1 MPPAS
6 NGPRSSIW
14 NLLIWTL
21 LVVAVGYGI
30 AYQETASTVASS
42 PAQSIIPDDGPT
54 ASEPALDP
62 DLASGQERVASM
74 PSAIA
79 DYYRKLASGSPQD
92 PGSEADTPDQD
103 APEDAETPPA
113 PPDAATQ
120 DAAEDQ
126 DDAEQTEVRRVRR
139 EGSERGDRRR
149 NRPGR
154 RGRGQAQAGD
164 PAVATESQVGSEDAG
179 SEGDDEEDD
188 DEDEQSSEGEARGS
202 RSDRSERSGASRKK
216 KPREGIPVHHP
227 LIEERCV
234 VCHARDD
241 DGKMTRISYMR
252 KSPEA
257 WEISIKRMA
266 RLYFV
271 SLTPQEA
278 KEAVRYLSEEHGLS
292 RSEARIGMYE
302 SERRVHWSEEDEE
315 DALRETCADCHT
327 LGRVKSERRDDQ
339 EWKLL
344 KATHLA
350 LYPLVDFQS
359 FQGRRSRGGGSG
371 GERGEG
377 ESSSEEGG
385 SSSSSRG
392 RGQDRADQVLATLA
406 KEQGLFSEEWRHWNQ
421 EKREVPLDGR
431 WIVKGHE
438 VGRGPIR
445 GTLDLKRIATGEY
458 ESKWTWLR
466 ANGRTVV
473 RNGTGLFYAGHSWR
487 GRSTSTAPGELES
500 LKEVLLLDESW
511 TRMEGR
517 LFTGEYNEL
526 GIEIEL
532 LRASETPT
540 ILGVLGG
547 EMAVPSTGNRLEIIG
562 CGFPEQIEPGD
573 FHLGNGL
580 TVTAVQREDDTRV
593 NIQVDV
599 AAGIPLGQRAI
610 DFRIHQGPRQITL
623 YDTIDGIRIRPNPG
637 FSRVGG
643 KIRPK
648 QLERFEAVAFTRGP
662 DGIPF
667 NEDDVDLMTV
677 PVRWHLEEFPIRPG
691 DDDIQFVGELDA
703 ETGVFTPA
711 IDGPNPDRRFNANN
725 IGDVYVVATCT
736 LTIPERKEVKKD
748 EDSDDEDDEDDDDA
762 EDDDEAGHE
771 SENGSEGDSD
781 GDSAADSD
789 ADGSAQ
795 QVAAPEVAIDEGPPK
810 MIEKQF
816 RARGHLLVTVPIYVK
831 WDQYKWN
838 QR

>member
-1 MPPAS
+1 M
-6 NGPRSSIW
+6 
-14 NLLIWTL
+14 
-21 LVVAVGYGI
+21 
-30 AYQETASTVASS
+30 
-42 PAQSIIPDDGPT
+42 
-54 ASEPALDP
+54 
-62 DLASGQERVASM
+62 
-74 PSAIA
+74 A
-79 DYYRKLASGSPQD
+79 DYYRKLAGGSTQD
-92 PGSEADTPDQD
+92 SESEAVTPDQD
-103 APEDAETPPA
+103 PQEESPSPPA
-113 PPDAATQ
+113 QPDAPTQ

-126 DDAEQTEVRRVRR
+126 DAVEQTEVRRVRR
-139 EGSERGDRRR
+139 EGSERGERRR
-149 NRPGR
+149 SRPGR
-154 RGRGQAQAGD
+154 RARGQAQGGD
-164 PAVATESQVGSEDAG
+164 PAVATESQDGSDAAG
-179 SEGDDEEDD
+179 SEDD
-188 DEDEQSSEGEARGS
+188 DEADAGEDEHSSEGEGRGS
-202 RSDRSERSGASRKK
+202 RSDRSERSEASKKK

-234 VCHARDD
+234 ICHVRDD
-241 DGKMTRISYMR
+241 EGKMTRISYMR

-271 SLTPQEA
+271 SLTPEEA
-278 KEAVRYLSEEHGLS
+278 KATVRYLSEEHGLS
-292 RSEARIGMYE
+292 RSEARTAMYE
-302 SERRVHWSEEDEE
+302 SERRVHWSEEDEDE
-315 DALRETCADCHT
+315 ALRETCAECHT
-327 LGRVKSERRDDQ
+327 LGRVRSERRDDL

-359 FQGRRSRGGGSG
+359 FQGRRSRGGGGSGDRSG
-371 GERGEG
+371 GRSGG

-385 SSSSSRG
+385 PPASSRG
-392 RGQDRADQVLATLA
+392 RGQDRADQVLAVLA
-406 KEQGLFSEEWRHWNQ
+406 AEQGLFSEEWRHWNQ

-500 LKEVLLLDESW
+500 LKEVLLLDETW

-532 LRASETPT
+532 LRASATPT

-599 AAGIPLGQRAI
+599 AAGIPLGRRAI
-610 DFRIHQGPRQITL
+610 DFRIHQGPRQIIL
-623 YDTIDGIRIRPNPG
+623 YDTIDGIRVRPNPG

-643 KIRPK
+643 KVRPK

-691 DDDIQFVGELDA
+691 DDDLQFVGELDA

-711 IDGPNPDRRFNANN
+711 IDGPNPDRRFDANN

-736 LTIPERKEVKKD
+736 LTVPERKEVKKD
-748 EDSDDEDDEDDDDA
+748 EDSDDDEADDDA
-762 EDDDEAGHE
+762 DDGDAADDDEVGHE
-771 SENGSEGDSD
+771 SEHGSEGDSD
-781 GDSAADSD
+781 GDSDPA
-789 ADGSAQ
+789 GSKKQDEAT
-795 QVAAPEVAIDEGPPK
+795 EVAIDEGPPK

>member
-1 MPPAS
+1 MQPAS

-14 NLLIWTL
+14 NLLIWAL
-21 LVVAVGYGI
+21 LVVGLGYGI
-30 AYQETASTVASS
+30 GYQQKASTVASS
-42 PAQSIIPDDGPT
+42 PVQSIIPDDVRIEADHP
-54 ASEPALDP
+54 LDP
-62 DLASGQERVASM
+62 DLASPQVRVSSV
-74 PSAIA
+74 PSAMA
-79 DYYRKLASGSPQD
+79 DYYRKLAAGTAQAPQ
-92 PGSEADTPDQD
+92 SEAGTPDQD
-103 APEDAETPPA
+103 PPEDAETTPVE
-113 PPDAATQ
+113 PDAPIQ

-126 DDAEQTEVRRVRR
+126 QGAEEAEVRRVRR
-139 EGSERGDRRR
+139 EGSERGERRR

-154 RGRGQAQAGD
+154 RGRGE
-164 PAVATESQVGSEDAG
+164 ATRGEAAAESQDGSGAAASEDA
-179 SEGDDEEDD
+179 DEEDAN
-188 DEDEQSSEGEARGS
+188 EDENSSDGEGRGS
-202 RSDRSERSGASRKK
+202 RPERSGASRKK

-241 DGKMTRISYMR
+241 EGKMTRISYMR

-271 SLTPQEA
+271 SLTPEEA

-302 SERRVHWSEEDEE
+302 SERRVHWSEEHEE

-359 FQGRRSRGGGSG
+359 FQGRRSRGGGSS
-371 GERGEG
+371 GERGGG

-385 SSSSSRG
+385 SSSSSSRG

-406 KEQGLFSEEWRHWNQ
+406 KEQGLFSDEWRHWNQ

-445 GTLDLKRIATGEY
+445 GTLELKRIATGEY
-458 ESKWTWLR
+458 SSKWTWLR

-500 LKEVLLLDESW
+500 LKEVLLLDEAW

-623 YDTIDGIRIRPNPG
+623 YDTIDGIRVRPNPG

-711 IDGPNPDRRFNANN
+711 IDGPNPDRRFDANN

-736 LTIPERKEVKKD
+736 LTVPERKEVKKD
-748 EDSDDEDDEDDDDA
+748 EDSDDEDDADDDD
-762 EDDDEAGHE
+762 DEGHD
-771 SENGSEGDSD
+771 SEHGSEGDSD
-781 GDSAADSD
+781 GDSDADSD
-789 ADGSAQ
+789 ADGAKQKPSATQ
-795 QVAAPEVAIDEGPPK
+795 VAIDEGPPK

-831 WDQYKWN
+831 WDQYNWN